1 MLHRGDQLPA
11 KHNEQLFFV
20 FDLIIVARELWRSS
34 RGIAPTNLLRDYFV
48 KSGVNHERLH
58 GETNYE
64 RRAGNKSSLDIIEME
79 EPIFLS
85 QKSQI
90 MVCLSF
96 EAAEKSIV
104 Q

>member
-1 MLHRGDQLPA
+1 LLHRGDQLPA

-20 FDLIIVARELWRSS
+20 FDLIIVARECSS

-64 RRAGNKSSLDIIEME
+64 RRAGNKSSLDIIEKE